1 MAAMHSHNSTRIAS
15 DGATG
20 VGERDPAISD
30 SMSASEILAH
40 LGRHGCS
47 DITYQF
53 DLAKTERSPISTGGF
68 GDVYRGKLH
77 NGDRVAVKSLR
88 MLVSADDSG
97 EKRLKHA
104 AHELYVWSKCRH
116 PNILELIGVAKFD
129 NQIAMVSPW
138 MGNGNL
144 SWYLSQHPET
154 DRYRLSSQ
162 IADAVAYLRSCNMVH
177 GDIKGANILVSDE
190 HIPKLADF
198 GNSVLGEYTL
208 TFTTTTTRPHMTV
221 RWTAP
226 ENFLEETKH
235 TFEGD
240 VYALGMTIL
249 EIFTGSAPYE
259 GLLDVAYFRSA
270 PYEGLLDVAVMRRLM
285 LREQPERPQQHMPT
299 GDELS
304 DHLWDLLT
312 SCWDSEPKKR
322 PFAAVV
328 RNKLKVMKKK
338 RMPGVYCPRMSFSTH
353 FTRVGLRYSTRPN
366 EHFAVLLPK
375 SLWKPD
381 EMADGCDT
389 LTCDAKFSLF
399 ERRHVWR
406 CLLSGLFLSSDVT
419 P

>member
-1 MAAMHSHNSTRIAS
+1 M
-15 DGATG
+15 DGEWKPKL
-20 VGERDPAISD
+20 VFI
-30 SMSASEILAH
+30 SASRDRSLPPGECEK
-40 LGRHGCS
+40 R
-47 DITYQF
+47 DITLFNVLQ
-53 DLAKTERSPISTGGF
+53 K
-68 GDVYRGKLH
+68 
-77 NGDRVAVKSLR
+77 
-88 MLVSADDSG
+88 
-97 EKRLKHA
+97 
-104 AHELYVWSKCRH
+104 
-116 PNILELIGVAKFD
+116 
-129 NQIAMVSPW
+129 
-138 MGNGNL
+138 
-144 SWYLSQHPET
+144 
-154 DRYRLSSQ
+154 SSQ

-226 ENFLEETKH
+226 EIFLEETKH

-249 EIFTGSAPYE
+249 EIFTG
-259 GLLDVAYFRSA
+259 SA

-399 ERRHVWR
+399 ERRHHCRR
-406 CLLSGLFLSSDVT
+406 CGDVFCQACSSHQTLLLDTTNLPFFSPPEDISFAHGPPGPMVYSRVCDDCHALIYGLPASSYIASQSFLVF
-419 P
+419 